1 MNFFKTLKFDKHKIE
16 KSENLN
22 AFQMCLIVPYY
33 YNFFE
38 DEINYIMKTKG
49 PFMKVMLL
57 NEVVKHPLFKPNFD
71 IGNLFDSF
79 QIVQYPYYSISITF
93 HDTHVIK
100 VALHK
105 QM

>member
-1 MNFFKTLKFDKHKIE
+1 
-16 KSENLN
+16 
-22 AFQMCLIVPYY
+22 MCLIVPYY

-79 QIVQYPYYSISITF
+79 
-93 HDTHVIK
+93 
-100 VALHK
+100 
-105 QM
+105 